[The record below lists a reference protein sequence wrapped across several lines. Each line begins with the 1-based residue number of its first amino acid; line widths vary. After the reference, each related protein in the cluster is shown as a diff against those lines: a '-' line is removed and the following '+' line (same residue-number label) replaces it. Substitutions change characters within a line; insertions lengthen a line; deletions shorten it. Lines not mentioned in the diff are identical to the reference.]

1 MKRQL
6 SNFIKSMLRRVK
18 LKVIKSI
25 VHYFPNFS
33 KAIAHHEQSTINHI
47 DIVHHALSFSCDP
60 IATLNFLN
68 ETSLYSESVL
78 WAGLVKASENNHSFI
93 TFLYEERAHITD
105 RELRLKVEIKGLL
118 EKDSVSAN
126 EINKAILSYK
136 DIIIRP
142 GKPSNLIYMMSALI
156 ANKAP
161 VENVDSFLLE
171 INFRHSDLTDFLKV
185 KLLRRAQQEG
195 EKEIYRQWENK
206 LLPSL
211 PEPARL
217 KVLLMKATIDN
228 NKEYDFSFFEKKF
241 SSLPFDVS
249 EVYKK
254 EISILYKKI
263 EKNDNYLDARF
274 DQNKRAILQKTV
286 IDTVA
291 SGRSLSYI
299 RLGDGECYGFPDNTN
314 VDEQG
319 VIRQEKHWWGEQL
332 DHSLRQKIK
341 SQFMK
346 SIASADI
353 IGVPT
358 VLRLIKDFSIT
369 KRDEYPVN
377 SLISRIICVMKASS
391 PYLKKKKIV
400 EDQSNLFLFEPEF
413 IDRLFSVADKVCVVS
428 GIKSKLIEAWAPEPS
443 KLQCVE
449 IPTHRLLRDG
459 SVGSQTQGV
468 LPHVY
473 EKYMESIR
481 AHAGERVVFLVS
493 AGFIGKIFIAEAAG
507 HGAVALDIGQALV
520 SLADKKGER
529 E

>member
-1 MKRQL
+1 MKRQP
-6 SNFIKSMLRRVK
+6 SNFIRSMLPRVK

-33 KAIAHHEQSTINHI
+33 KAIAYHEQSTINHI
-47 DIVHHALSFSCDP
+47 EIVHHALSFSCDP
-60 IATLNFLN
+60 IATLNFLS
-68 ETSLYSESVL
+68 ETSLYSEAVL
-78 WAGLVKASENNHSFI
+78 WAGFIKASENNHSFVNC
-93 TFLYEERAHITD
+93 LYEGRAHITD

-118 EKDSVSAN
+118 SKGSVSTSEVKN
-126 EINKAILSYK
+126 VIINHKNLIV
-136 DIIIRP
+136 RP
-142 GKPSNLIYMMSALI
+142 GKSNYLIYMVSALI

-171 INFRHSDLTDFLKV
+171 INFRHSELTDFLKV

-195 EKEIYRQWENK
+195 EKEIYKQWEKK

-211 PEPARL
+211 PESAQL
-217 KVLLMKATIDN
+217 KVLLMNATIDN
-228 NKEYDFSFFEKKF
+228 DKEYEFLFFEKSF
-241 SSLPFDVS
+241 SSLPFKVS
-249 EVYKK
+249 EIYRK
-254 EISILYKKI
+254 EISPLY
-263 EKNDNYLDARF
+263 EKVAKCDNFLDARF
-274 DQNKRAILQKTV
+274 DLKKRAILQKTV

-299 RLGDGECYGFPDNTN
+299 RLGDGECYGFSDNIN

-341 SQFMK
+341 LQFIK
-346 SIASADI
+346 SIESADI

-358 VLRLIKDFSIT
+358 VLRLIKDFNIS

-377 SLISRIICVMKASS
+377 SLISRIICVMKASRL
-391 PYLKKKKIV
+391 YLNKKKIV
-400 EDQSNLFLFEPEF
+400 EDQSNLFLFDPEF

-443 KLQCVE
+443 KLKCFE

-459 SVGSQTQGV
+459 SVGSQAQGL
-468 LPHVY
+468 LPYVY

-481 AHAGERVVFLVS
+481 AHAGEKVVFLVS
-493 AGFIGKIFIAEAAG
+493 GGFIGKIFIAEAAS
-507 HGAVALDIGQALV
+507 HGAVALDIGQTLV
-520 SLADKKGER
+520 SLVDGKRVSE
-529 E
+529 